1 MIDKE
6 ILDILVCPE
15 NQTPLTPADGE
26 LLARLNRAVAAG
38 QVENRGGKAVEE
50 PLVAGLVRQDRTLLY
65 PVIDDIPVLL
75 VDEAVPLDQTKSLQQ
90 EHSSHD

>member
-75 VDEAVPLDQTKSLQQ
+75 VDEAVPLDQIKFLQQ